1 MEDEEVMKK
10 LEAIVSAL
18 AAIRSS
24 LQQYKN
30 ETERELELTSRRVSR
45 LERKL
50 QIENGIFALD
60 ATGLPEPK
68 NSHEIFLE
76 KLGQFNAAAP
86 KAIPQ
91 DDDCPLPK
99 KRRGRPPKK
108 QNTTKKTC

>member
-1 MEDEEVMKK
+1 MDDSELTKK
-10 LEAIVSAL
+10 FEAIVSAL

-76 KLGQFNAAAP
+76 KLGQFNTAAP
-86 KAIPQ
+86 KTIPQ
-91 DDDCPLPK
+91 DDDDDCPLPK

-108 QNTTKKTC
+108 QK